1 MSYLSRFRVLTKL
14 LAVIAILS
22 VVATGITVLGVTSLK
37 SLSDATERMEH
48 ASANATLAQALAANL
63 NAMNRGEFRIVVDP
77 REQNRVAVR
86 NAIEAER
93 KTFNERLQR
102 LKKNGGEVTMAHMG
116 AIESGWSRYLKELD
130 DTYVIASGIKDVQI
144 NADLAELRR
153 SADESRQAAEALR
166 TELRN
171 MADELD
177 RKVTQ
182 VSDGAA
188 AEYTATSR
196 LMIGA
201 ATLGILFG
209 LGFGFLIGQYGI
221 AKPIRGLVAI
231 LQKLAGGDLAVEVSG
246 TERHDEVGEVARA
259 ALIFKENGLAKIR
272 LEREQKEAEQRAA
285 EEKQIAAEREAA
297 RQKAAEEKAAA
308 ERRDAMLGL
317 AAGFERAVGDI
328 IDTVSSASTELEAA
342 ANTLTRSA
350 DGAQQRSTTVA
361 SASQQ
366 ASANVQSVAGATD
379 ELSASVQEIN
389 RQVAESSRIAVEAV
403 GQAKKT
409 DARIADLSQAASR
422 IGEVVKL
429 ITAIAEQTN
438 LLALNATIEA
448 ARAGEAGKGF
458 AVVAQEVKA
467 LASQTAR
474 ATDEIGTQISGM
486 QVATAESVAAIKEI
500 GGTIGH
506 IAEIAASISAAV
518 EQQGAATQEIARNVQ
533 QAARGTSEVATNI
546 VEVSRGAVETGAAS
560 GQVLS
565 SAQSLARESTVL
577 KGEVAKF
584 LATVRAA

>member
-1 MSYLSRFRVLTKL
+1 MSYLSRIRVLTKI

-22 VVATGITVLGVTSLK
+22 VVATGITVLGVVSLK
-37 SLSDATERMEH
+37 SLSDATERMEL

-77 REQNRVAVR
+77 REQNRIAVR
-86 NAIEAER
+86 TGIEGEK
-93 KTFNERLQR
+93 KTFEERLQR
-102 LKKNGGEVTMAHMG
+102 LKKNGGEVTSAHIV
-116 AIESGWSRYLKELD
+116 AIEKGWSRYLKELD
-130 DTYVIASGIKDVQI
+130 DTYEVANRIKVAQVD
-144 NADLAELRR
+144 ADLADLRQA
-153 SADESRQAAEALR
+153 ADQSREAAEALR
-166 TELRN
+166 AVLRTMATEL
-171 MADELD
+171 DH
-177 RKVTQ
+177 KVSQ
-182 VSDGAA
+182 VSDDAA
-188 AEYTATSR
+188 AEYLATSR
-196 LMIGA
+196 WMIGA
-201 ATLGILFG
+201 AALGILFG
-209 LGFGFLIGQYGI
+209 LGFGFLVGQFGI
-221 AKPIRGLVAI
+221 AKPIRELVAL
-231 LQKLAGGDLAVEVSG
+231 LQKLAGGDLAVEVTG
-246 TERHDEVGEVARA
+246 LERRDEVGDVART
-259 ALIFKENGLAKIR
+259 ALVFKENGLAKIR
-272 LEREQKEAEQRAA
+272 LEQEQKEAEARAV
-285 EEKQIAAEREAA
+285 EEKQLAAEREAA
-297 RQKAAEEKAAA
+297 QQKAAEEKAAA
-308 ERRDAMLGL
+308 ERRAALHGL

-328 IDTVSSASTELEAA
+328 IDAVSSASTELEAA
-342 ANTLTRSA
+342 AGTLTRTA
-350 DGAQQRSTTVA
+350 DGTQQRSTTVA

-379 ELSASVQEIN
+379 ELSASVQEIS

-403 GQAKKT
+403 VQAKTT
-409 DARIADLSQAASR
+409 DSRINELSQAASR

-467 LASQTAR
+467 LASQTAK

-486 QVATAESVAAIKEI
+486 QIATADSVAAIKEI

-518 EQQGAATQEIARNVQ
+518 EQQGAATQEIARNIQ
-533 QAARGTSEVATNI
+533 QASRGTTDVATNI
-546 VEVSRGAVETGAAS
+546 VEVNRGAVETGAAS